1 MEESMEMDRGLIG
14 LILGQFK
21 SQRIFAERI
30 GWSPQKLNRILN
42 RSQEPTIPEVQ
53 EIAEGLGV
61 PFVMVAKFF
70 LTEKSQNG

>member
-1 MEESMEMDRGLIG
+1 MEKNFEKDRGLIG

-21 SQRIFAERI
+21 SQREFADRI
-30 GWSPQKLNRILN
+30 GWTPQKLNKILN
-42 RSQEPTIPEVQ
+42 RVQEPTIPEVQ

-70 LTEKSQNG
+70 MA